1 MRFRKYLLVPWTA
14 IAIYALSS
22 LFAGAAGIGSY
33 RDLLEERETVFEN
46 LEELEALNRELEGTM
61 DALLYDSETIK
72 IRARELGYGEETER
86 FVRIVGLPSVR
97 YRETGPGTVKTAASP
112 LYIPDKILRIIAVL
126 AGLAVFLVFFT
137 RDLFSG
143 SDATRPRPSYH
154 G

>member
-14 IAIYALSS
+14 IAIYALLS
-22 LFAGAAGIGSY
+22 LFTGAAGIGSY
-33 RDLLEERETVFEN
+33 RDLLEEREKVFEN
-46 LEELEALNRELEGTM
+46 LEDLEALNRELEGTM
-61 DALLYDSETIK
+61 DALLYDAETIR

-86 FVRIVGLPSVR
+86 FVRVVGLPGVR
-97 YRETGPGTVKTAASP
+97 YRETAVGSVKIAVKPPYT
-112 LYIPDKILRIIAVL
+112 PDKALRIVSAL

-143 SDATRPRPSYH
+143 SAATRPRPSYP

>member
-33 RDLLEERETVFEN
+33 RDLLEEKERIFEN
-46 LEELEALNRELEGTM
+46 LEDLETLNQELEGTM
-61 DALLYDSETIK
+61 DALLYDSETIR

-86 FVRIVGLPSVR
+86 FVRIVGLPGAR
-97 YRETGPGTVKTAASP
+97 YRETTAGIVKTAAKPS
-112 LYIPDKILRIIAVL
+112 YIPDRVLRIVSVL
-126 AGLAVFLVFFT
+126 AGLTIFLVFFT

-143 SDATRPRPSYH
+143 SSATRPRPLFPD
-154 G
+154 